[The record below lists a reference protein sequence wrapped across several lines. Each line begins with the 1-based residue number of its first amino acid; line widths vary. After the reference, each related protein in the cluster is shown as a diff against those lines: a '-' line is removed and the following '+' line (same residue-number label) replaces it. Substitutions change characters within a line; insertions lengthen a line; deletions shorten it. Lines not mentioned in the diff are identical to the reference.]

1 MSIFEVRSK
10 EGLARLGVLSTEHGE
25 VRTPLLMP
33 VVHPDRKA
41 IPVQNLVDKY
51 GFQMVITNSF
61 IIHSKDNLRE
71 GALRDGVHSLLD
83 FDGPIMTDSGT
94 FQMYFHKLPED
105 HIEPLEIVKFQ
116 RDIGADIGTILDV
129 FSEPDVDKSKVK
141 KDAEISFERAKKSV
155 GEKGDMLLAGTIQG
169 GIYSDLRKRS
179 AKQMGSLD
187 LDIHPIGGVVPLMES
202 YRYADIVRATLAA
215 KSVLPLNRPVH
226 LFGCGH
232 PMFFALAALLGCDL
246 FDSASYAKFAQ
257 SDRMMLPTGTVHLH
271 QLREL
276 PCSCPICSQ
285 TTQQELESLPDEER
299 EIMLSKH
306 NLYVA
311 AAEMR
316 RVRQAIADGKLFELA
331 AIRARGHPELY
342 QGLQIMLDYQSQF
355 LPHYPLGASSS
366 VFFTGAESAR
376 HPAFVKFHNQ
386 LVSSYPY
393 RNTDSLMLVPSLG
406 ERPFSESFPELT
418 EAIKETLPTA
428 SILAFVTP
436 IGVIPWELEHVYPA
450 QQSVF
455 PTKEIDTVLSASRIR
470 LTHFLEQIK
479 RRNVFWL
486 DRDAP
491 TSNLKEAIPH
501 QEAIQIIENIAEAV
515 EILREKQKDTDWA
528 KRKLNALSKFQ
539 WNIGFDFLI
548 EGKDWHFSFS
558 GSTGKIRH
566 AYKSNTIMFTVV
578 PTTGL
583 LAPTFEGGKWLLEHG
598 LDEKYIVV
606 MEDEAAEFVAKGRSA
621 LAKFVENAN
630 DKLGAGEEV
639 VVTNTSGRLV
649 GTGKSNLTGK
659 GMLDFSRGVAVD
671 IRHSLQHSDD
681 VQ

>member
-10 EGLARLGVLSTEHGE
+10 EGLARLGVLTTEHGD

-41 IPVQNLVDKY
+41 IPVQDLVEKY
-51 GFQMVITNSF
+51 GFQMVINNAF

-71 GALRDGVHSLLD
+71 TALRDGVHSLLD

-94 FQMYFHKLPED
+94 FQMYFHKLPEN
-105 HIEPLEIVKFQ
+105 HIEPLEIVRFQ
-116 RDIGADIGTILDV
+116 RDIGADMGTILDV
-129 FSEPDVDKSKVK
+129 FSEPDVGKSRVEKN
-141 KDAEISFERAKKSV
+141 AEISFERAKKSV

-202 YRYADIVRATLAA
+202 YRYADIVRASLAA
-215 KSVLPLNRPVH
+215 KSVLPLNKPVH

-271 QLREL
+271 KLREL

-285 TTQQELESLPDEER
+285 TTQQELESLPNEER

-316 RVRQAIADGKLFELA
+316 RVRQAIAEGKLFELA
-331 AIRARGHPELY
+331 AIRARGHPKLY

-355 LPHYPLGASSS
+355 LPHYQLGVSSS
-366 VFFTGAESAR
+366 VFYTGAESAR

-386 LVSSYPY
+386 LISSYPY
-393 RNTDSLMLVPSLG
+393 RTTDSLMFVPSLG
-406 ERPFSESFPELT
+406 ERPYSEAFPELT
-418 EAIKETLPTA
+418 EAIKKTTPTR
-428 SILAFVTP
+428 SVLVYVTP
-436 IGVIPWELEHVYPA
+436 MGVIPWELEHVYPA

-455 PTKEIDTVLSASRIR
+455 PTKEISTVLSASAAR
-470 LTHFLEQIK
+470 LTRFLDQIK
-479 RRNVFWL
+479 WENIIWF

-491 TSNLKEAIPH
+491 TSKLKEAMPQQNSILIVDSM
-501 QEAIQIIENIAEAV
+501 AGAV
-515 EILREKQKDTDWA
+515 EKLEEKHQGIYWA
-528 KRKLNALSKFQ
+528 QRKLNALLKFQ
-539 WNIGFDFLI
+539 WNIGFDFLA
-548 EGKDWHFSFS
+548 EANDWDFSFS

-566 AYKSNTIMFTVV
+566 AYKSDTIMFTVI

-583 LAPTFEGGKWLLEHG
+583 LAPTFEGGEWLLEHE

-606 MEDEAAEFVAKGRSA
+606 MEDEAAEYVAKGRSA
-621 LAKFVENAN
+621 LAKFV
-630 DKLGAGEEV
+630 DKASHELGAGEEV
-639 VVTNTSGRLV
+639 VVTDTSGRVV

-659 GMLDFSRGVAVD
+659 GMLEFSRGVAVD

-681 VQ
+681 VR

>member
-1 MSIFEVRSK
+1 MNIFEVRSK
-10 EGLARLGVLSTEHGE
+10 EGLARLGVLSTEHGD

-41 IPVQNLVDKY
+41 IPVQDLVDKY

-105 HIEPLEIVKFQ
+105 HIEPLEIVRFQ
-116 RDIGADIGTILDV
+116 RDIGADMGTILDV
-129 FSEPDVDKSKVK
+129 FSEPDVGKSKVEK
-141 KDAEISFERAKKSV
+141 NAEISFERAKKSV

-187 LDIHPIGGVVPLMES
+187 LDIHPVGGVVPLMES

-406 ERPFSESFPELT
+406 ERPFSESFPDLT
-418 EAIKETLPTA
+418 EAIKEALPTA

-455 PTKEIDTVLSASRIR
+455 PTKEIDTVLSAARIR
-470 LTHFLEQIK
+470 LTHFLGQIK

-501 QEAIQIIENIAEAV
+501 QESIRIIENIAEAV